1 MTIEDEIPLEERYT
15 RRARAAWNAAI
26 ALPRWEE
33 SGGSMQAWVART
45 EACGRIAAAL
55 IMSDREEKNE

>member
-1 MTIEDEIPLEERYT
+1 MTTEDAIPLEERYA

-26 ALPRWEE
+26 ALPNWEAA
-33 SGGSMQAWVART
+33 SGMQAWVART

-55 IMSDREEKNE
+55 IMSDREE